1 MNRRSRSWSSTVLA
15 LVSALVLGGL
25 VAGCGGGSDDGGGD
39 GTPASSAGQITILS
53 EDVPST
59 LDLDSPGVALDNSQT
74 GVTNLMEP
82 LVFYAKGEVND
93 EGIQLLDFEKIEG
106 RLAESWEYDKG
117 AKTWT
122 FKLRQGVKSCAGN
135 PFTADDVVYTFARG
149 KSASGGLA
157 HAWFL
162 ANQLGI
168 KGFQELGEEGPSREL
183 KDTEVEKVDDFTV
196 RLHTVGENPLTLTT
210 LAHFGLSIF
219 DEEEMREH
227 ATDKDPWSHDWTEN
241 QGVASFGPYCVE
253 SWKKH
258 SEFVASAN
266 PNYYRGEPA
275 IQRVV
280 YRAVPS
286 TANRVASVR
295 SGAGQLAEHLTPSD
309 YDALRGAQDVKV
321 GGVYGNQTLMLQMN
335 WKVEPLDS
343 KELRDAIG
351 FAMPYEDIIDRAY
364 FGRARSWKGVIPST
378 YPGYH
383 EPETQYTHDPER
395 AKQLLAEAGFPNGD
409 GLEANKNALQLS
421 YATERSSTLEPVA
434 TLVRDALQ
442 QVGIPAE
449 LNPMPQAQYAD
460 ARYNKKTLPTV
471 LDDAEKPV
479 VPSAAYGI
487 ALLFVSNKY
496 GPPSN
501 NTNYSNP
508 KVDEM
513 VFELQDTTDD
523 AERDRLMA
531 EIQEIV
537 MEDGNYIPIA
547 EYQTQ
552 WAFSPSLRGL
562 TWNTDNTIR
571 WYDLSLEE

>member
-1 MNRRSRSWSSTVLA
+1 VYW
-15 LVSALVLGGL
+15 VSG
-25 VAGCGGGSDDGGGD
+25 
-39 GTPASSAGQITILS
+39 
-53 EDVPST
+53 
-59 LDLDSPGVALDNSQT
+59 
-74 GVTNLMEP
+74 
-82 LVFYAKGEVND
+82 
-93 EGIQLLDFEKIEG
+93 
-106 RLAESWEYDKG
+106 
-117 AKTWT
+117 
-122 FKLRQGVKSCAGN
+122 
-135 PFTADDVVYTFARG
+135 
-149 KSASGGLA
+149 
-157 HAWFL
+157 
-162 ANQLGI
+162 
-168 KGFQELGEEGPSREL
+168 
-183 KDTEVEKVDDFTV
+183 
-196 RLHTVGENPLTLTT
+196 
-210 LAHFGLSIF
+210 
-219 DEEEMREH
+219 
-227 ATDKDPWSHDWTEN
+227 
-241 QGVASFGPYCVE
+241 
-253 SWKKH
+253 
-258 SEFVASAN
+258 
-266 PNYYRGEPA
+266 
-275 IQRVV
+275 
-280 YRAVPS
+280 
-286 TANRVASVR
+286 
-295 SGAGQLAEHLTPSD
+295 
-309 YDALRGAQDVKV
+309 
-321 GGVYGNQTLMLQMN
+321 
-335 WKVEPLDS
+335 
-343 KELRDAIG
+343 
-351 FAMPYEDIIDRAY
+351 
-364 FGRARSWKGVIPST
+364 SWKGVIPST